1 MSFVVYNNLKTPNE
15 VLEKM
20 SLYVKSKN
28 YTVVEDLQDD
38 VDIYDGIET
47 DGKRFIFKSK
57 GDSYHIRLRSCNGYQ
72 IFGSYDLTVQGTLN
86 HRNFYD
92 KHLRGVGMT
101 VSNDYTGG
109 DRWYYA
115 YNVPVAKD
123 SLDVLGAYMPVPEMN
138 GELPEQQPP
147 VAPTEPS
154 PVASAG
160 DSPVEP
166 TPPTRPT
173 SPSVNPPTP
182 PTKEIV
188 PTPPEPAKRSEAY
201 VYKYS
206 DGKSNF
212 NTVGDRPA
220 INVGGNGAK
229 ILVMDNISVPSSLRG
244 KYVFVA
250 KELTAGGRGL
260 ISLAEGKPYTLSA
273 DISNLT
279 ESDISPTP
287 ASPSDT
293 YSGYEYHFTV
303 NNSTVFLK
311 TTTGSGVYAMLCV
324 LKVSDYDNLAN
335 FNDAYVAW
343 VHKTSPAWDEYR
355 AKEVQAQSN
364 YDNAMTQ
371 YNTEKAKYDS
381 TMNTYNA
388 ELAQYNTDVEAYNT
402 QHSAYL
408 LTLADY
414 KQRVDAYNAYLH
426 AMEQY
431 RTAYDAY
438 LKALDSYN
446 TYLAEY
452 ERLRYKYDLYCN
464 EVVFG
469 ESDNSSIIIFSLV
482 KASGTY
488 YQTTHLLVGD
498 IIKYDT
504 WNGGVIFSGSANR
517 YNMIAC
523 NNVYSD
529 SNKTKVTYPLLG
541 STDITNTYLMIS
553 AVRVTDGAGWASSGT
568 DNITGL
574 KMSLPIRDGSVTNM
588 TGNGVVKNYKF
599 LQSANRLDWG
609 KNVSVVTGSTTDL
622 PIDISV
628 ITKPL
633 QFNNYA
639 CVGRIYGIYFISLLN
654 TQTAG
659 VYGINKVISD
669 VKCQVFPME
678 RRRGYYGYDGISIL
692 QQEDVELVDFDA
704 MQELA
709 ESSSNPIFNIK
720 NNNTGIIAYGGNT
733 AFKGGRVPGGSILL
747 KNSYKVFNSLVV
759 YFTTDTGTS
768 KYTVTWTREDLIN
781 KMSAGVAFDLL
792 KSHSSGLF
800 WNIAPS
806 MSNDELLAGNGQNC
820 GLIKIIGYKR

>member
-1 MSFVVYNNLKTPNE
+1 MSFVVYKNLKTPNE

-38 VDIYDGIET
+38 VDIYDGVET

-72 IFGSYDLTVQGTLN
+72 IFGSYDLTVQDTLN
-86 HRNFYD
+86 HSNFYD
-92 KHLRGVGMT
+92 KRLRGVGMT
-101 VSNDYTGG
+101 VSDDYTEG

-115 YNVPVAKD
+115 YNAPVAKNT
-123 SLDVLGAYMPVPEMN
+123 LDVLGAYMPVPEMN

-147 VAPTEPS
+147 VAPTEPT
-154 PVASAG
+154 PVASPG
-160 DSPVEP
+160 DVPTEP

-173 SPSVNPPTP
+173 PPSVNPPTP

-188 PTPPEPAKRSEAY
+188 STPPKPVKLPFY

-206 DGKSNF
+206 DGNSNF
-212 NTVGDRPA
+212 NYVGDRPP
-220 INVGGNGAK
+220 INVGENRSK
-229 ILVMDNISVPSSLRG
+229 MLVMDNIPMPSSLQG
-244 KYVFVA
+244 KYLFVA
-250 KELTAGGRGL
+250 KDMSAGGRGL

-279 ESDISPTP
+279 ESSINPSPMPTTENDI
-287 ASPSDT
+287 
-293 YSGYEYHFTV
+293 YCGYEYIFRV
-303 NNSTVFLK
+303 NGDVVFLK
-311 TTTGSGVYAMLCV
+311 ATTGSGIYARLCV
-324 LKVSDYDNLAN
+324 MKVSDYNAVVNYDTI
-335 FNDAYVAW
+335 YQAW
-343 VHKTSPAWDEYR
+343 EDKTSQEWDEYR
-355 AKEVQAQSN
+355 AKEAQAQEN
-364 YDNAMTQ
+364 YDNAVAQ
-371 YNTEKAKYDS
+371 YNTEKAQYDS
-381 TMNTYNA
+381 TMSAYND
-388 ELAQYNTDVEAYNT
+388 ELAQYNSDVEAYNT
-402 QHSAYL
+402 QYSAYL
-408 LTLADY
+408 LALADY
-414 KQRVDAYNAYLH
+414 TQRADAYNAYLH

-431 RTAYDAY
+431 RTAYNAY
-438 LKALDSYN
+438 LEALDSYN
-446 TYLAEY
+446 EYLVEY

-469 ESDNSSIIIFSLV
+469 ESDNSSIIVFSLV
-482 KASGTY
+482 KANGIC

-498 IIKYDT
+498 VIKYDV
-504 WNGGVIFSGSANR
+504 WNGGIFFSGSANR
-517 YNMIAC
+517 YNMIDC
-523 NNVYSD
+523 NAVYKD

-541 STDITNTYLMIS
+541 STDITNTYLRIS
-553 AVRVTDGAGWASSGT
+553 SVRVTDGAGWASSGE

-574 KMSLPIRDGSVTNM
+574 KMSLPIRDGSVTNI

-609 KNVSVVTGSTTDL
+609 KNVSVTTGSTTDL

-669 VKCQVFPME
+669 GKCQVFPME

-709 ESSSNPIFNIK
+709 ESSSTPILNLT
-720 NNNTGIIAYGGNT
+720 NNNDITAYGGDT
-733 AFKGGRVPGGSILL
+733 AFKGGRVPNGSILL
-747 KNSYKVFNSLVV
+747 KDSYKAFNSLVV
-759 YFTTDTGTS
+759 YFTDTSCTS
-768 KYTVTWTREDLIN
+768 EYTVTWAREDLID
-781 KMSAGVAFDLL
+781 KMLAGSTFDLL
-792 KSHSSGLF
+792 KSPSSGLH
-800 WNIAPS
+800 WDIDPS
-806 MSNDELLAGNGQNC
+806 RSNDKLLAGNGQDC